1 MASVLPTKT
10 YARIP
15 VIFDMPDLI
24 EIQLDSFRRLKSE
37 GLGDLLNEISP
48 IESYNKGM
56 KLFFP
61 SRTPESQQ
69 WGLKYWFGEPKHSID
84 ECVERDLTYASPI
97 SSSLSPSSAPGSPTF
112 ERPVRNTLWPVM
124 KDDRPAVQ
132 DCSA

>member
-97 SSSLSPSSAPGSPTF
+97 SSSLSPSISASIPRRASNG
-112 ERPVRNTLWPVM
+112 VM
-124 KDDRPAVQ
+124 
-132 DCSA
+132 